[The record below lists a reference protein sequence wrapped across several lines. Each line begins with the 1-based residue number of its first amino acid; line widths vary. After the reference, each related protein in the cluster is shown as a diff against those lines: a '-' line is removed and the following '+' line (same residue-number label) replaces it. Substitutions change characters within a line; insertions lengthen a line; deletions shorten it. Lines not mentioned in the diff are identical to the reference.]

1 MNKKLKYLA
10 TAIIAMGTYAC
21 QQTDKPTWTE
31 QETERI
37 GMQADTRM
45 RLWTVDNPEDST
57 FLRQAC
63 APLTRA
69 DIATPQFETL
79 KQRMLLTVTDPQNE
93 GVGIAAPQVGIGRR
107 MVAVQRMDKEG
118 TPFEFYVN
126 PTLVHLSDEKRTG
139 REGCLSVPGWN
150 GKVERSAWVV
160 LQHNDP
166 QTFELKTDTIRGF
179 TAVIFQH
186 ETDHLDGTLYI
197 DKVEDLK
204 QK

>member
-1 MNKKLKYLA
+1 
-10 TAIIAMGTYAC
+10 
-21 QQTDKPTWTE
+21 
-31 QETERI
+31 
-37 GMQADTRM
+37 
-45 RLWTVDNPEDST
+45 
-57 FLRQAC
+57 
-63 APLTRA
+63 
-69 DIATPQFETL
+69 
-79 KQRMLLTVTDPQNE
+79 
-93 GVGIAAPQVGIGRR
+93 

-179 TAVIFQH
+179 TAIIFQH